1 MDTVGRHVSRLS
13 GYAPALP
20 TPFGDDGSV
29 DHPCLQRY
37 CNKLV
42 HAGAT
47 ALVVCTATAEAPAL
61 TAEERRAIVA
71 TAAAAARGG
80 VPVIAATG
88 SHATDRVA
96 EFAAAAERA
105 GADAVLCAPPPPAA
119 GAPEHDQDRLLAH
132 FRGVAAATSIPLI
145 IDDLPRS
152 GITEDTIAALAE
164 DPRFIGVLLGGADPG
179 RAAALRSRLGEPFRI
194 LSGNDRAAMA
204 MIGRGANGCI
214 SVTANVAPGLCRSLY
229 LAVRRGHAGLAG
241 RIAAEVA
248 RLDAVL
254 CQHGDAATLKYALSL
269 AGLMS
274 DRVRP
279 PVHEADDQLKAAV
292 AAALAHF
299 CEYNPDDG
307 IGLAV
312 AAIRVPAAAKVK
324 PAAPHSARR

>member
-20 TPFGDDGSV
+20 TPFEDGGGV
-29 DHPCLQRY
+29 DLPCLQRC

-47 ALVVCTATAEAPAL
+47 ALVVCSATAEAPAL
-61 TAEERRAIVA
+61 TPEERRAIVA
-71 TAAAAARGG
+71 AAAAAARGG

-88 SHATDRVA
+88 CHATDRAA
-96 EFAAAAERA
+96 EFAVAAERA
-105 GADAVLCAPPPPAA
+105 GADAILCAPPPQPA
-119 GAPEHDQDRLLAH
+119 GERDQERLMAH
-132 FRGVAAATSIPLI
+132 FRGVAAATTIPVI
-145 IDDLPRS
+145 IDDRPA
-152 GITEDTIAALAE
+152 GVTDDDAIAGLAA
-164 DPRFIGVLLGGADPG
+164 DPRFIGVLLAGPDPA

-194 LSGNDRAAMA
+194 LSGDDRTAVA
-204 MIGRGANGCI
+204 MIGHGANGCI

-254 CQHGDAATLKYALSL
+254 CRPGDPAALKYALSL
-269 AGLMS
+269 VGLMPA
-274 DRVRP
+274 RVRP
-279 PVHEADDQLKAAV
+279 PLQEADDPLKTSI

-312 AAIRVPAAAKVK
+312 AAIRVPAAMAK
-324 PAAPHSARR
+324 PGDPHHARR